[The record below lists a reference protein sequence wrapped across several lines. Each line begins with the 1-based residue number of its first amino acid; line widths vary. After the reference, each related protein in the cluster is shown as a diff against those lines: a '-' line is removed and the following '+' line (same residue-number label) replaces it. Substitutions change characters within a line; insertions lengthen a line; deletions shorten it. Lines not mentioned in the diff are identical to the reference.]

1 MMSNTRF
8 SRTWIL
14 YIDLDPLQNV
24 RVTELFN
31 ANRTSHVVSQ
41 LPQKDKIGILN
52 EQLEIDKPMT
62 EHFVIVGGG
71 QAGAQAVQTLRQNKF
86 DGKITL
92 IGEEPYPPYQ
102 RPPLSKKYLAG
113 ELERDRLFLRPLAF
127 YEKNHVDL
135 QVLSLIHI

>member
-8 SRTWIL
+8 SRTWIPQ
-14 YIDLDPLQNV
+14 IDLDPLQNV

-102 RPPLSKKYLAG
+102 RPPLSK
-113 ELERDRLFLRPLAF
+113 
-127 YEKNHVDL
+127 
-135 QVLSLIHI
+135 